1 MDSFRFDEG
10 HDDESFTDMLS
21 RKTTYSSG
29 IYNILY
35 LDSRFHRL
43 DDIDI
48 MEYIIDADRQNVV
61 DELESL
67 SKNYNPI
74 DVNFRIKS
82 SRNKEKYLG
91 LIIEGQFDEN
101 GSLKNYM
108 GFIKDNSSR
117 FYYEK
122 ELKDSLRDM
131 DALLNE
137 VLDINSKLIG
147 MSNSEEQLQENSY
160 SFIMDLLDLFI
171 KIMDS
176 KLEKG
181 CLKKDILQDIQL
193 IINVLLLIHRHIGFS
208 RENNFNLLNMSL
220 KDYIEEL
227 LPYLYSHS
235 YLNLK
240 YVLDL
245 EDFKVDIGTMAY
257 LGIMIYEFLF
267 NVLSY
272 DIMEKK
278 YTNVSIT
285 LRREKNNGI
294 LRIRNEYGDLDN
306 PNRKDLNIIS
316 YITGSLDFELI
327 KEGCEEDYTI
337 TFPISNDFISSLK

>member
-1 MDSFRFDEG
+1 
-10 HDDESFTDMLS
+10 
-21 RKTTYSSG
+21 
-29 IYNILY
+29 
-35 LDSRFHRL
+35 
-43 DDIDI
+43 
-48 MEYIIDADRQNVV
+48 
-61 DELESL
+61 
-67 SKNYNPI
+67 
-74 DVNFRIKS
+74 
-82 SRNKEKYLG
+82 
-91 LIIEGQFDEN
+91 
-101 GSLKNYM
+101 
-108 GFIKDNSSR
+108 
-117 FYYEK
+117 
-122 ELKDSLRDM
+122 
-131 DALLNE
+131 
-137 VLDINSKLIG
+137 

-278 YTNVSIT
+278 YTNGEEQWHFKDKERIWRPGQSKQEGLEHNLIHNRLSGFRT
-285 LRREKNNGI
+285 NQGRLRRGLHNHI
-294 LRIRNEYGDLDN
+294 
-306 PNRKDLNIIS
+306 PNIKRLHQQLEINLNRV
-316 YITGSLDFELI
+316 
-327 KEGCEEDYTI
+327 
-337 TFPISNDFISSLK
+337 

>member
-1 MDSFRFDEG
+1 
-10 HDDESFTDMLS
+10 
-21 RKTTYSSG
+21 
-29 IYNILY
+29 
-35 LDSRFHRL
+35 
-43 DDIDI
+43 
-48 MEYIIDADRQNVV
+48 
-61 DELESL
+61 
-67 SKNYNPI
+67 
-74 DVNFRIKS
+74 
-82 SRNKEKYLG
+82 
-91 LIIEGQFDEN
+91 
-101 GSLKNYM
+101 
-108 GFIKDNSSR
+108 
-117 FYYEK
+117 
-122 ELKDSLRDM
+122 M

-137 VLDINSKLIG
+137 VLDINSKLIA

-240 YVLDL
+240 
-245 EDFKVDIGTMAY
+245 
-257 LGIMIYEFLF
+257 
-267 NVLSY
+267 
-272 DIMEKK
+272 K

-306 PNRKDLNIIS
+306 PNRKNLNIIS

>member
-1 MDSFRFDEG
+1 MDLYQKGHIPQACIKQISIKQSKDSNKQSKDSNSLKKETDNSINHYHDEKHVLRAYASPSIYDSSPAIKIFFKNIKEEIKYKKESQYLRDTLSLVQYKNSLAVLFKSDSKRDENSVYEESLLNDRMERMDSFRFDEG

-29 IYNILY
+29 IYNILD
-35 LDSRFHRL
+35 LDSRFHSL

-48 MEYIIDADRQNVV
+48 MEYIIDADRQNLL
-61 DELESL
+61 DERESL

-101 GSLKNYM
+101 GTLKNYM

-137 VLDINSKLIG
+137 VLDINSKLIA

-193 IINVLLLIHRHIGFS
+193 IINVLLLIHRHIAS
-208 RENNFNLLNMSL
+208 QW
-220 KDYIEEL
+220 KI
-227 LPYLYSHS
+227 
-235 YLNLK
+235 
-240 YVLDL
+240 
-245 EDFKVDIGTMAY
+245 T
-257 LGIMIYEFLF
+257 
-267 NVLSY
+267 
-272 DIMEKK
+272 
-278 YTNVSIT
+278 SI
-285 LRREKNNGI
+285 
-294 LRIRNEYGDLDN
+294 
-306 PNRKDLNIIS
+306 S
-316 YITGSLDFELI
+316 
-327 KEGCEEDYTI
+327 
-337 TFPISNDFISSLK
+337 

>member
-29 IYNILY
+29 IYNILD

-61 DELESL
+61 DDLESL

-137 VLDINSKLIG
+137 VLDINS
-147 MSNSEEQLQENSY
+147 
-160 SFIMDLLDLFI
+160 DLFI

>member
-29 IYNILY
+29 IYNILD
-35 LDSRFHRL
+35 LDSRFHSL

-48 MEYIIDADRQNVV
+48 MEYIIDADRQNLL
-61 DELESL
+61 DERESL

-91 LIIEGQFDEN
+91 
-101 GSLKNYM
+101 
-108 GFIKDNSSR
+108 IKDNSSR

-137 VLDINSKLIG
+137 VLDINSKLIA

-193 IINVLLLIHRHIGFS
+193 IINVLLLIHRHIAS
-208 RENNFNLLNMSL
+208 QW
-220 KDYIEEL
+220 KI
-227 LPYLYSHS
+227 
-235 YLNLK
+235 
-240 YVLDL
+240 
-245 EDFKVDIGTMAY
+245 T
-257 LGIMIYEFLF
+257 
-267 NVLSY
+267 
-272 DIMEKK
+272 
-278 YTNVSIT
+278 SI
-285 LRREKNNGI
+285 
-294 LRIRNEYGDLDN
+294 
-306 PNRKDLNIIS
+306 S
-316 YITGSLDFELI
+316 
-327 KEGCEEDYTI
+327 
-337 TFPISNDFISSLK
+337 

>member
-1 MDSFRFDEG
+1 
-10 HDDESFTDMLS
+10 
-21 RKTTYSSG
+21 
-29 IYNILY
+29 
-35 LDSRFHRL
+35 
-43 DDIDI
+43 
-48 MEYIIDADRQNVV
+48 
-61 DELESL
+61 
-67 SKNYNPI
+67 
-74 DVNFRIKS
+74 
-82 SRNKEKYLG
+82 
-91 LIIEGQFDEN
+91 
-101 GSLKNYM
+101 
-108 GFIKDNSSR
+108 
-117 FYYEK
+117 
-122 ELKDSLRDM
+122 
-131 DALLNE
+131 
-137 VLDINSKLIG
+137 

-294 LRIRNEYGDLDN
+294 LRIS
-306 PNRKDLNIIS
+306 IIS

>member
-1 MDSFRFDEG
+1 
-10 HDDESFTDMLS
+10 
-21 RKTTYSSG
+21 
-29 IYNILY
+29 
-35 LDSRFHRL
+35 
-43 DDIDI
+43 
-48 MEYIIDADRQNVV
+48 
-61 DELESL
+61 
-67 SKNYNPI
+67 
-74 DVNFRIKS
+74 
-82 SRNKEKYLG
+82 
-91 LIIEGQFDEN
+91 
-101 GSLKNYM
+101 
-108 GFIKDNSSR
+108 
-117 FYYEK
+117 
-122 ELKDSLRDM
+122 
-131 DALLNE
+131 
-137 VLDINSKLIG
+137 

-316 YITGSLDFELI
+316 YHNLI
-327 KEGCEEDYTI
+327 HNRLSGFRTNQGRLRRGLHNHIPNIKRLHQQLEI
-337 TFPISNDFISSLK
+337 NLNRV

>member
-1 MDSFRFDEG
+1 
-10 HDDESFTDMLS
+10 
-21 RKTTYSSG
+21 
-29 IYNILY
+29 
-35 LDSRFHRL
+35 
-43 DDIDI
+43 
-48 MEYIIDADRQNVV
+48 
-61 DELESL
+61 
-67 SKNYNPI
+67 
-74 DVNFRIKS
+74 
-82 SRNKEKYLG
+82 
-91 LIIEGQFDEN
+91 
-101 GSLKNYM
+101 
-108 GFIKDNSSR
+108 
-117 FYYEK
+117 
-122 ELKDSLRDM
+122 M

-137 VLDINSKLIG
+137 VLDINSKLIA

-193 IINVLLLIHRHIGFS
+193 IINVL
-208 RENNFNLLNMSL
+208 
-220 KDYIEEL
+220 
-227 LPYLYSHS
+227 
-235 YLNLK
+235 
-240 YVLDL
+240 
-245 EDFKVDIGTMAY
+245 VDIGTMAY